1 MLNIDNII
9 MSSILLLFPLAVYFL
24 YITYVK
30 NMDLKEENYI
40 LDIALISSLF
50 ILIRYGLIEEK
61 YISILSSATLIIA
74 YLKKHTK
81 TAILISIILILYY
94 NIHLNINIYLLL
106 IEYILYFL
114 VYKLS
119 KNNKNMINGLVSIKS
134 FFNAYYIYTTIN
146 PSNNFLSNLLTALI
160 PTTLLIIFTH
170 LIIYIYKKS
179 EEITNLNILLKETK
193 KEQKL
198 YQSLSK
204 LTHELKNPITV
215 CKGYLE
221 MLDKNNN
228 RNVNKYLPIISSE
241 IERALEVI
249 NDFSSLSKL
258 KTLNK
263 EEVDLYL
270 LLEETIEVLT
280 PLFRKNK
287 DTLVLNTIEDELYI
301 SLDYTKIKQVLIN
314 IIKNSLEAK
323 KEKEPIKVEVSV
335 KKFTNLVKIIIKDNG
350 IGMSKDTLEKIYE
363 MFYTT
368 KNNGNGLG
376 TVLCKEIVSLH
387 NGELN
392 YKSTLGRGTTVTI
405 KLPL

>member
-146 PSNNFLSNLLTALI
+146 PSNNFLNNLLTALI

>member
-1 MLNIDNII
+1 MLNIDSII
-9 MSSILLLFPLAVYFL
+9 MSSILLLFPLAIYFL
-24 YITYVK
+24 YVTYIR

-40 LDIALISSLF
+40 LDIALVSSLF
-50 ILIRYGLIEEK
+50 LLIRYGLIEGK
-61 YISILSSATLIIA
+61 YISILASTTLIIA
-74 YLKKHTK
+74 YLKKHIK
-81 TAILISIILILYY
+81 TSILISIILILYY

-106 IEYILYFL
+106 LEYILYFL
-114 VYKLS
+114 AYELS
-119 KNNKNMINGLVSIKS
+119 KNNKIMTNALVSIKS
-134 FFNAYYIYTTIN
+134 FFNAYYIYTT
-146 PSNNFLSNLLTALI
+146 NFFLNNLLTAI
-160 PTTLLIIFTH
+160 ISTILLILFTY

-198 YQSLSK
+198 YNSLSK

-228 RNVNKYLPIISSE
+228 KNINKYLPIISSE
-241 IERALEVI
+241 IDRALEVI
-249 NDFSSLSKL
+249 NDFSSLGKL
-258 KTLNK
+258 KAITK

-270 LLEETIEVLT
+270 LLEETVEVLT

-287 DTLVLNTIEDELYI
+287 DSLILNTTEDELYI
-301 SLDYTKIKQVLIN
+301 SLDYTKMKQVLIN

-323 KEKEPIKVEVSV
+323 KEDEPIKVEISV
-335 KKFTNLVKIIIKDNG
+335 KKTINWVKIIIKDNG
-350 IGMSKDTLEKIYE
+350 IGMSKDTLGKIYE

-376 TVLCKEIVSLH
+376 VILCKEIVSLH
-387 NGELN
+387 NGDLN
-392 YKSTLGRGTTVTI
+392 YKSTLGKGTTVTI

>member
-9 MSSILLLFPLAVYFL
+9 MSSMLLLFPLAAYFL
-24 YITYVK
+24 YVTYVR
-30 NMDLKEENYI
+30 NMDLKEDNYI

-50 ILIRYGLIEEK
+50 VLIRYGLIEEK

-94 NIHLNINIYLLL
+94 NIHLNINIYLLI

-114 VYKLS
+114 VYELS
-119 KNNKNMINGLVSIKS
+119 KNNKRIIHGLVSIKS

-146 PSNNFLSNLLTALI
+146 PSNNFLNNLLTALI
-160 PTTLLIIFTH
+160 PTILLIIFTY

-179 EEITNLNILLKETK
+179 EEITNLSIILKETK
-193 KEQKL
+193 KEQEL
-198 YQSLSK
+198 YKSLSK

-228 RNVNKYLPIISSE
+228 KNVNKYLPIISSE

-258 KTLNK
+258 KTISK

-270 LLEETIEVLT
+270 LLEETTEMLT

-287 DTLVLNTIEDELYI
+287 DTLILNTNEDELYI
-301 SLDYTKIKQVLIN
+301 SLDYTKMKQVLIN

-323 KEKEPIKVEVSV
+323 KEKEPIKVEISV
-335 KKFTNLVKIIIKDNG
+335 KKFTNWVKIIIKDNG
-350 IGMSKDTLEKIYE
+350 IGMSKDTLEKIYQ

-376 TVLCKEIVSLH
+376 VVLCKEIVSLH

-392 YKSTLGRGTTVTI
+392 YKSTLGKGTTVTI

>member
-1 MLNIDNII
+1 MPNIDNII

-146 PSNNFLSNLLTALI
+146 PSNNFLNNLLTALI

>member
-1 MLNIDNII
+1 MLNIDNIV
-9 MSSILLLFPLAVYFL
+9 MSSILLLFPLTVYFL

-30 NMDLKEENYI
+30 NMDLKEEDYI

-146 PSNNFLSNLLTALI
+146 PSSNFLNNLLTALI
-160 PTTLLIIFTH
+160 PTILLITFTS

-193 KEQKL
+193 KEQEL
-198 YQSLSK
+198 YKSLSK

-228 RNVNKYLPIISSE
+228 KNVNKYLPIISSE
-241 IERALEVI
+241 VERALEVI

-258 KTLNK
+258 KTITK

-270 LLEETIEVLT
+270 LLEETTEMLT

-287 DTLVLNTIEDELYI
+287 DTLILNTNEDELYI
-301 SLDYTKIKQVLIN
+301 SLDYTKMKQVLIN

-323 KEKEPIKVEVSV
+323 KEKETIKVEISV
-335 KKFTNLVKIIIKDNG
+335 KKFTNWVKIIIKDNG
-350 IGMSKDTLEKIYE
+350 IGMSKDTLEKIYQ

-376 TVLCKEIVSLH
+376 AVLCKEIVSLH

-392 YKSTLGRGTTVTI
+392 YKSALGKGTTVTI

>member
-1 MLNIDNII
+1 MLNIDKII

-24 YITYVK
+24 YITHVK

-50 ILIRYGLIEEK
+50 IVIRYGLIEEK

-94 NIHLNINIYLLL
+94 NIYLNINIYLLL

-146 PSNNFLSNLLTALI
+146 PSNNFLNNLLTALI

-263 EEVDLYL
+263 EEVDLNL

-363 MFYTT
+363 IFYTT

>member
-146 PSNNFLSNLLTALI
+146 PSNNFLNNLLTALI

-263 EEVDLYL
+263 EEVDLNL

-335 KKFTNLVKIIIKDNG
+335 KKFTNFVKIIIKDNG

-363 MFYTT
+363 IFYTT

>member
-50 ILIRYGLIEEK
+50 IVIRYGLIEEK

-146 PSNNFLSNLLTALI
+146 PSNNFLNNLLTALI

-263 EEVDLYL
+263 EEVDLNL

-363 MFYTT
+363 IFYTT